1 MTAKPRQPAS
11 PPDEASL
18 QDAELEADVPGLAVG
33 VGDPVPSV
41 GLRASDGY
49 LLNLRSFVGKQSVAL
64 LFFAAPTASATQARR
79 GNRLAESLAAGARR
93 LAAAG
98 VAVVGVTCDNERQQT
113 DWIADHRWPYLLFS
127 DERRSAVERVGIPL
141 TVSGR
146 NYNVAR
152 PVFLIAGRDGLVD
165 AIILDPEPEYV
176 VDIVLAAVRRADGRD
191 PDLVDASSSTAAPPE
206 DSAEQPTLASS

>member
-1 MTAKPRQPAS
+1 MTAKQQRGVPQAGQGTS
-11 PPDEASL
+11 GDDES
-18 QDAELEADVPGLAVG
+18 DADVPGLSVN

-49 LLNLRSFVGKQSVAL
+49 LLNLRSFVGKQPVAL
-64 LFFAAPTASATQARR
+64 LFFAAPTASGTQARR
-79 GNRLAESLAAGARR
+79 GNRLAESLAGGSRR

-113 DWIADHRWPYLLFS
+113 DWIAEHRWPYLLFS
-127 DERRSAVERVGIPL
+127 DERRSAVERLGIPL

-152 PVFLIAGRDGLVD
+152 PIFLIVGQDGLVD
-165 AIILDPEPEYV
+165 AIIRDPETEYV
-176 VDIVLAAVRRADGRD
+176 VDIILAAVRRAEGRD
-191 PDLVDASSSTAAPPE
+191 PDLVDAPSSTPAPPE
-206 DSAEQPTLASS
+206 EPAGQPTASGS